1 MENPSDDGQEL
12 DIDDSSDDHDYVPV
26 KSKKKRPRKI
36 GNYRFWSFISFLL
49 PATKSLKARDM
60 GYFSDIAQQCLLW
73 C

>member
-36 GNYRFWSFISFLL
+36 GNYRF
-49 PATKSLKARDM
+49 
-60 GYFSDIAQQCLLW
+60 
-73 C
+73 